1 MKRPAVSLLLSLCW
15 LWVAGAAAQG
25 VAPTSAQEEVFRIT
39 VKKSILASSDVDIPV
54 HVFKPTVTDPN
65 AGLGPWPVVI
75 FSHGRSGSPAG
86 RAAMKAPLAANS
98 DAVRYWHA
106 RGYAVVSALRPGYGE
121 NTREDPEDH
130 GVRWSGGTCNGQ
142 ADFAKTT
149 AAATLAMRSV
159 HAWVVEQGWVAKNRI
174 LLVGQSV
181 GGLTTVAACGQN
193 WPGVMGCINFAGGA
207 GGNPEAS
214 PAASCRPDAME
225 QQLANP
231 GKSTTVPTLWLYS
244 ANDKFWG
251 AEAPKQWHAAYR
263 QAAAAAGQNAESE
276 FFSAPPVG
284 QDGHSLHSAGSRFW
298 APAVTAWLH
307 KHGF

>member
-1 MKRPAVSLLLSLCW
+1 
-15 LWVAGAAAQG
+15 
-25 VAPTSAQEEVFRIT
+25 
-39 VKKSILASSDVDIPV
+39 
-54 HVFKPTVTDPN
+54 
-65 AGLGPWPVVI
+65 
-75 FSHGRSGSPAG
+75 
-86 RAAMKAPLAANS
+86 MKAPLAANS

-106 RGYAVVSALRPGYGE
+106 KGYAVVSALRPGYGE

-225 QQLANP
+225 QQLASP

-251 AEAPKQWHAAYR
+251 RRHPSSGTRPTGKRR
-263 QAAAAAGQNAESE
+263 QRRARRLKRSFSPLHPSGRTVTHCTVPAAASGPRWS
-276 FFSAPPVG
+276 PPG
-284 QDGHSLHSAGSRFW
+284 CTSMGSKRS
-298 APAVTAWLH
+298 
-307 KHGF
+307 